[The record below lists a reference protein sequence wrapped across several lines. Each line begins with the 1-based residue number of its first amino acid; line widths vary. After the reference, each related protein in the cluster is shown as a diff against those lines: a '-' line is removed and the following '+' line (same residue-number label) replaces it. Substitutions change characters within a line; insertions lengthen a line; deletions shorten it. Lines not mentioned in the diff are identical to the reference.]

1 MAEDGDEEE
10 TALMEMSDL
19 KCLETIRTRHS
30 LLNIFKHCY
39 FEIKLHYKK
48 YTVMSFQI
56 MSLQMSVLCQYFT
69 SFASVASWLWLLN
82 ISRHDMYLVNLVQ
95 FITVQNWNRE
105 DASKLPAVKCLNCF
119 FRRGIEVHRKSVM
132 PS

>member
-1 MAEDGDEEE
+1 
-10 TALMEMSDL
+10 MEMSDL

-82 ISRHDMYLVNLVQ
+82 ISRHVSCQ
-95 FITVQNWNRE
+95 FGSIYHG
-105 DASKLPAVKCLNCF
+105 SKLEQGGREQIASSKMFKLF
-119 FRRGIEVHRKSVM
+119 L
-132 PS
+132 